1 MDSAHPLRFLL
12 ILTLLMLA
20 CGLPT
25 ASTPP
30 APFDSAQDEPAP
42 VDPTIPPPTETPP
55 GLTLNQINNV
65 RYPVSVRE
73 DGLVVQLVD
82 GQYQQG
88 TDPIDP
94 DFAYVTVTQFV
105 AFGDL
110 TGDGIGDAAVIF
122 FENYGGTGQFGV
134 LAVYANVSG
143 EPVFLHSTLIDDR
156 PMVNSIN
163 IENGEI
169 FIDAIVH
176 GAEDGGCCP
185 TLPTTR
191 RYALVRNQLRLMHFT
206 TDTPGGA
213 RRAIEITS
221 PADGAEV
228 SGSVR
233 VTGTISIAPFE
244 NNLNW
249 VISNALFYAT
259 GYLMVNAP
267 DLGAPGTF
275 DEVFSLE
282 GIPSGTTIYL
292 EIQDINQADGSLFA
306 LDVVKLLVR

>member
-1 MDSAHPLRFLL
+1 MDSTHPLRFLL
-12 ILTLLMLA
+12 ILTLVTLS

-30 APFDSAQDEPAP
+30 APAP

-55 GLTLNQINNV
+55 GLTLEQINNAQ
-65 RYPVSVRE
+65 YPLLVRE
-73 DGLVVQLVD
+73 DGLVVQLAD

-88 TDPIDP
+88 ADATDP
-94 DFAYVTVTQFV
+94 DFAYVTVTQFA

-110 TGDGIGDAAVIF
+110 TGDGVDDAAVIF
-122 FENYGGTGQFGV
+122 LENYGGTGQFAV
-134 LAVYANVSG
+134 LAVYASAAG

-156 PMVNSIN
+156 PMINSIA

-221 PADGAEV
+221 PASGAEV
-228 SGSVR
+228 SGSVQ
-233 VTGTISIAPFE
+233 VTGTISISPFE

-249 VISNALFYAT
+249 FLFDEAGNQYGAGWLT
-259 GYLMVNAP
+259 VNAP
-267 DLGAPGTF
+267 DLGAPGVF
-275 DEVFSLE
+275 DEVFTLE
-282 GIPSGTTIYL
+282 GIPTGATVYL
-292 EIQDINQADGSLFA
+292 EIHDTNQADGSLFA
-306 LDVVKLLVR
+306 LDVVKLVVR

>member
-12 ILTLLMLA
+12 ILTLVTLA

-30 APFDSAQDEPAP
+30 APAP

-73 DGLVVQLVD
+73 DGFVVQMVD

-122 FENYGGTGQFGV
+122 LENYGGTGQFGV

-163 IENGEI
+163 IENSEI
-169 FIDAIVH
+169 FVDAIVH

-191 RYALVRNQLRLMHFT
+191 RYALVRNQLRLTHFT

-221 PADGAEV
+221 PAGGAEV
-228 SGSVR
+228 SGSVQ
-233 VTGTISIAPFE
+233 VAGTISISPFE

-249 VISNALFYAT
+249 FIFDEAGNQFGA
-259 GYLMVNAP
+259 GWLMVDAP

-275 DEVFSLE
+275 DEVFTLE
-282 GIPSGTTIYL
+282 GIPAGTTVYL
-292 EIQDINQADGSLFA
+292 EIHDTNQADGSLFA
-306 LDVVKLLVR
+306 LDVVKLVVR

>member
-1 MDSAHPLRFLL
+1 MDTTHPLRFLL
-12 ILTLLMLA
+12 ILTLVMLA
-20 CGLPT
+20 CGLPN
-25 ASTPP
+25 ASIPL
-30 APFDSAQDEPAP
+30 APAP
-42 VDPTIPPPTETPP
+42 VDPTIPPPTEPPP
-55 GLTLNQINNV
+55 GLTLEQINNV
-65 RYPVSVRE
+65 QYSAFVRE

-88 TDPIDP
+88 TDAADP
-94 DFAYVTVTQFV
+94 DFAYVRVTQFV

-110 TGDGIGDAAVIF
+110 TGDGIPDAAVIF
-122 FENYGGTGQFGV
+122 LENYGGTGQFGV
-134 LAVYANVSG
+134 LAVYANVAG

-156 PMVNSIN
+156 PMMNSIA

-206 TDTPGGA
+206 TDTPVGT
-213 RRAIEITS
+213 RRVIEITS
-221 PADGAEV
+221 PADGTEV
-228 SGSVR
+228 SGSVQ
-233 VTGTISIAPFE
+233 VTGTISISPFE

-249 VISNALFYAT
+249 FIFDEAGNQFGA
-259 GYLMVNAP
+259 GWLMVDAP

-275 DEVFSLE
+275 DEVFTLE
-282 GIPSGTTIYL
+282 GIPAGTTVYL

-306 LDVVKLLVR
+306 LEVVKLLVR

>member
-1 MDSAHPLRFLL
+1 MVPNPALRFLL
-12 ILTLLMLA
+12 TLTLAALA
-20 CGLPT
+20 CGFPA

-30 APFDSAQDEPAP
+30 EPAH
-42 VDPTIPPPTETPP
+42 VAPTLPTPTNPPP
-55 GLTLNQINNV
+55 GLTIEQINNAQ
-65 RYPVSVRE
+65 YPLFVRE
-73 DGLVVQLVD
+73 DGFVAQLVD

-88 TDPIDP
+88 TDPVDP

-110 TGDGIGDAAVIF
+110 TGDGAGDAAVIF
-122 FENYGGTGQFGV
+122 LENYGGTGQFGV
-134 LAVYANVSG
+134 LAVYANVAG

-156 PMVNSIN
+156 PMVNSMS
-163 IENGEI
+163 IENGGI

-191 RYALVRNQLRLMHFT
+191 RYALANDQLRLMRFT

-213 RRAIEITS
+213 RRVIEITS

-228 SGSVR
+228 SGSVQ

-249 VISNALFYAT
+249 FIFDEAGNQFGA
-259 GYLMVNAP
+259 GWLMVDAP

-275 DEVFSLE
+275 DEVPSIE

-292 EIQDINQADGSLFA
+292 EIHDINQADGSLLA